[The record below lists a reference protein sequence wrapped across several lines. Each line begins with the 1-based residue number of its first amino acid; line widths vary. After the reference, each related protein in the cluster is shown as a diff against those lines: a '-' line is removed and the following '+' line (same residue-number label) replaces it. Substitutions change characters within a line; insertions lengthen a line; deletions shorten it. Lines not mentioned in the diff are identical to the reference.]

1 MPVCLTPQEIEAR
14 LREAG
19 IQPTLQRISI
29 CRFVLCEADHPTA
42 EEIHAWAEKNLATI
56 SLATVYNTLN
66 TLVAGGLLKQFRFP
80 IGDKIVFDNNLDDHH
95 HFFDTKTQKIIDI
108 PLEKVDIEARLGKQ
122 FRVDDMS
129 LFITGEMKSFNPNK
143 QRSS

>member
-1 MPVCLTPQEIEAR
+1 MTNDQIETR

-19 IQPTLQRISI
+19 IQPTLQRLSI

-42 EEIHAWAEKNLATI
+42 EDIHAWSEKNLAMI

-66 TLVAGGLLKQFRFP
+66 TLVAAGLLRQFRFP
-80 IGDKIVFDNNLDDHH
+80 VTDKVIYDNNLEPHH
-95 HFFDTKTQKIIDI
+95 HFFDTKSQTILDI
-108 PLEKVDIEARLGKQ
+108 PADRVDVEIRLGKQ
-122 FRVDDMS
+122 YRVDDTS
-129 LFITGEMKSFNPNK
+129 VFITGEYKNLTPNK